1 MFTMKHYAIHRSLLV
16 GMILTMVL
24 SACRFGNYSE
34 SPKAPEKFSSIEMFR
49 TQPRTF
55 LTYVQLND
63 GSENMNESTPLSAIP
78 ESLLDNFT
86 DPLYIAQPISTPGV
100 KLFIGARQSDCF
112 YNPDDSS
119 CIGTIVEVDGTI
131 AVETSSPFSQ
141 FGSNPSCKMNLQM
154 RQNGALD
161 RSRPGTITYS
171 DGSVGRISG
180 DLQLDFAMI
189 RTFQGDCSGIL
200 TVLAACYTSGVG
212 CTNEELYWANQLFGL
227 YARQSGVLRMEDA
240 ARIKV
245 LAYNVRFE

>member
-1 MFTMKHYAIHRSLLV
+1 MFTMKPYANPGFLIF
-16 GMILTMVL
+16 GMILTMAL

-34 SPKAPEKFSSIEMFR
+34 APKAPEKFSSIEMYR
-49 TQPRTF
+49 TQPRGF
-55 LTYVQLND
+55 QTYVQLDD
-63 GSENMNESTPLSAIP
+63 GSENTNTSTPLSAIP

-112 YNPDDSS
+112 YNPEDSA
-119 CIGTIVEVDGTI
+119 CIGTIVESDGTI

-161 RSRPGTITYS
+161 RTRPGTITYS
-171 DGSVGRISG
+171 DGTVGRISG
-180 DLQLDFAMI
+180 DLLLDFTMI

-200 TVLAACYTSGVG
+200 TVLADCYTNGVG
-212 CTNEELYWANQLFGL
+212 CSNEELYWANQLFGL
-227 YARQSGVLRMEDA
+227 YARQSGVLRMQDA

-245 LAYNVRFE
+245 LAYLVHFE